1 MDKTKAQLITQAGDF
16 KIWIRQNVP
25 QEIIDFLK
33 TVRFGTEGAIYE
45 HLGTEDRVAHI
56 RSPYLAYATKADQ
69 LVACMLMSRVES
81 LQSGLPLDSYYIR
94 YFSAHPDFKGQGI
107 TKRLSAVF
115 IEAFQA
121 QLPDNTLLYAAM
133 EGGNKRSVS
142 IVEKVG
148 FTSKKPVQTFGFS
161 RFFPK
166 KNPTIK
172 QLLAEEERAE
182 MRALLN
188 SFYQDYTIFHQ
199 QNIFQKDQYYV
210 LREEG
215 KIVAGVQVHKT
226 VWRIQNMPGWTGKIL
241 LNVVPRLPLLNKM
254 INPNWF
260 EFITFEGIYYQEG
273 KEAQLFAL
281 MEGLLAQENLKT
293 AIFWLAADSPITK
306 MLNEK
311 AKLGII
317 HALVKDTVSYMTF
330 NGKALS
336 AEAQEALEQSPPYI
350 SSFDF
355 I

>member
-1 MDKTKAQLITQAGDF
+1 MDNTNAQLVAREEDF
-16 KIWIRQNVP
+16 KIWIRQDVP
-25 QEIIDFLK
+25 QEIIAFLK

-56 RSPYLAYATKADQ
+56 KAPYLAYATKEGA

-81 LQSGLPLDSYYIR
+81 LQNGVPLDSYYIR

-107 TKRLSAVF
+107 TKRLSGLF

-148 FTSKKPVQTFGFS
+148 FTSKKSVQTFGFS

-166 KNPTIK
+166 KNTAIE
-172 QLLAEEERAE
+172 QLLDQEGRVAMLEK
-182 MRALLN
+182 LH
-188 SFYQDYTIFHQ
+188 SFYQKYTIFHP

-210 LREEG
+210 LRDQGE
-215 KIVAGVQVHKT
+215 IVAGVQVHKT
-226 VWRIQNMPGWTGKIL
+226 VWRIQNMPGWTGKVL

-260 EFITFEGIYYQEG
+260 EFITFEGIYYKAG
-273 KEAQLFAL
+273 YEAQLFSL
-281 MEGLLAQENLKT
+281 MEGLLAKENLKT

-330 NGKALS
+330 NGKALT
-336 AEAQEALEQSPPYI
+336 AETTEALEKYPPYI